1 MNTDQILKMMYNM
14 QLDYAGMG
22 RPFKAEDEP
31 IKQAIIMWY
40 NTTEIDWEECK
51 FLWES
56 WLEYAKLPVNF
67 AIQKARRRNAK
78 ANTEPH
84 NYPEL

>member
-1 MNTDQILKMMYNM
+1 MNTNQILKAMYEM
-14 QLDYAGMG
+14 QRDYAGMG

-51 FLWES
+51 FLWDM
-56 WLEYAKLPVNF
+56 WLKYKCLPINT
-67 AIQKARRRNAK
+67 AIQTARQRNAK

-84 NYPEL
+84 NFPML